1 MAYFTRQIIFIL
13 YSLYLSLPGNA
24 LANETSKIPLPALSG
39 SFEVGTVTI
48 EMTDASTIDPF
59 TQASRTILV
68 QAFYPAINASDYPL
82 EPYMGPATAAFYEN
96 YFHIPNG
103 SLSTLQTNS
112 HTGAPISNVSE
123 PGVIIFSSG
132 LGASRRVYTALVEDL
147 ASHGFI
153 VISIDHPF
161 EADIV
166 EFSDGSVILS
176 VLPETPTDADIAQFT
191 DIRMK
196 DTLFTLNALR
206 TIVYSTLGVERETPL
221 GGIGIFGHSFG
232 GAIAAN
238 VMLVKKCVVAGIN
251 MDGMLR
257 GPVVDAGLDRPFL
270 LIGTGAHYRSV
281 YETWQAFWD
290 NQCGWKEELHLAG
303 AEHQVF
309 SDLAVIAELLGLRD
323 SPLGEVL
330 QELVGTIDGIR
341 ANKVLRAYITAF
353 FEFGLRGE
361 QVALL
366 DGPDPEYKEMEFVV

>member
-1 MAYFTRQIIFIL
+1 MAYFTRQIISIL
-13 YSLYLSLPGNA
+13 YSLYLGLPGNV
-24 LANETSKIPLPALSG
+24 LANETPKIPLPALSG
-39 SFEVGTVTI
+39 PFEVGTVVI
-48 EMTDASTIDPF
+48 EMTDASTINPF
-59 TQASRTILV
+59 TDTSRTILV
-68 QAFYPAINASDYPL
+68 QAFYPATNASDYPF

-112 HTGAPISNVSE
+112 HTGAPISYVSE
-123 PGVIIFSSG
+123 PGVIIFSPS

-153 VISIDHPF
+153 VISIDHPYD
-161 EADIV
+161 ADIV
-166 EFSDGSVILS
+166 EFPDGSTILS
-176 VLPETPTDADIAQFT
+176 AVPENVTDAVIAQFT
-191 DIRMK
+191 DLRMK
-196 DTLFTLNALR
+196 DTFFTLSALR

-238 VMLVKKCVVAGIN
+238 VMLAKKCVVAGLN

-270 LIGTGAHYRSV
+270 LMGAGAHYRSL
-281 YETWQAFWD
+281 YATWQAFWD
-290 NQCGWKEELHLAG
+290 NQRGWKKELHLAE
-303 AEHQVF
+303 AEHLVF
-309 SDLAVIAELLGLRD
+309 SDLAVIAEVLGLRD

-330 QELVGTIDGIR
+330 QGLVGTINGVR
-341 ANKVLRAYITAF
+341 ANEVLRAYITAF
-353 FEFGLRGE
+353 FKFGLRGK

-366 DGPDPEYKEMEFVV
+366 DGPDPDYGEIEFVL